1 MIKTVL
7 ASAALLA
14 VLQSTGLRASAQ
26 NYPNPDFNNEVCS
39 YRKDSNRVS
48 RLEKQTADM
57 SNKTGFG
64 GFSASTTEYDI
75 DGAHASVRLSDIEKY
90 SFVFWNGSTDGATV
104 AGNRG
109 DSMMRASGIDP
120 NMMTQASGM
129 NGPSQFTLYKMEV
142 SGGKRI
148 IVLAKA
154 GGFSFGKK
162 NNSGSDKYSTSMRKI
177 REGYFEMVVDKRL
190 PKGEYAFVVMAA
202 GVGGMHGGANLFC
215 FGVD

>member
-1 MIKTVL
+1 MKTAILSFSILFGSL
-7 ASAALLA
+7 AA
-14 VLQSTGLRASAQ
+14 TAQ
-26 NYPNPDFNNEVCS
+26 DYPNPDFNNEVCA

-64 GFSASTTEYDI
+64 GFSSSSTEYDI
-75 DGAHASVRLSDIEKY
+75 DGAHASIRLSDIGRY
-90 SFVFWNGSTDGATV
+90 SFVFWNGSTGGATV

-120 NMMTQASGM
+120 NMITQASGM

-148 IVLAKA
+148 VVLAKS

-162 NNSGSDKYSTSMRKI
+162 STSGSDKYSTSMRKI

-190 PKGEYAFVVMAA
+190 PKGEYAFVVPAT
-202 GVGGMHGGANLFC
+202 GFGGAGGGAILFC